1 MKKFISYLLAALTIF
16 SFNFYSNACNVNG
29 MDFVTNLD
37 ILELERQTSTETMLS
52 NGIKKKEN
60 VVYLK
65 YNYGEDFSES
75 NYKYKTVRVEIT
87 YCDINSHYDRVIA
100 AAYMEFNFRYN
111 TELNEA
117 KCLSTTHGQMCNDSK
132 CDLKVFARTKNLSYE
147 SGESFGSIDFI
158 KKGIV
163 SKQIDSSDIIFCCD
177 SSGNIIHRIQQ
188 T

>member
-1 MKKFISYLLAALTIF
+1 MKKFIGYLLTILTVC
-16 SFNFYSNACNVNG
+16 SFNFYSIACNVNG
-29 MDFVTNLD
+29 MDFVTNLN
-37 ILELERQTSTETMLS
+37 ILELEKQTSTETMLA

-60 VVYLK
+60 VVYLN

-75 NYKYKTVRVEIT
+75 HYKYKTVRVEIT

-111 TELNEA
+111 KELNEA

-132 CDLKVFARTKNLSYE
+132 YDLRVFARTKNLSYE

-163 SKQIDSSDIIFCCD
+163 SKQLDNSDIIFCCEHVGD
-177 SSGNIIHRIQQ
+177 IIHRIQQ

>member
-1 MKKFISYLLAALTIF
+1 MKKFISCLLVALTMF
-16 SFNFYSNACNVNG
+16 SFKFYSNACNVNG
-29 MDFVTNLD
+29 TDFVNNSD

-60 VVYLK
+60 VSYLK
-65 YNYGEDFSES
+65 YNYGEDFAES
-75 NYKYKTVRVEIT
+75 GYKYKTVRVEIT

-100 AAYMEFNFRYN
+100 ASYMEFNFRYN
-111 TELNEA
+111 TELNES
-117 KCLSTTHGQMCNDSK
+117 KCLSTTHGQMCNDNKYSV
-132 CDLKVFARTKNLSYE
+132 DVFARTKNLSYE

-163 SKQIDSSDIIFCCD
+163 SKQIDNSDVIFCCD
-177 SSGNIIHRIQQ
+177 PSGNIIHRIQQ